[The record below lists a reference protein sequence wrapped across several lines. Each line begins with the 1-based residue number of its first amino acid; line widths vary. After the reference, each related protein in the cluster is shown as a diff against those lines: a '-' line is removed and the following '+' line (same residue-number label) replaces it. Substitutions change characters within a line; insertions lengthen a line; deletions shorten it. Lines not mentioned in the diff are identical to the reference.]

1 MQRALNQADCI
12 ISRHNSN
19 SQKSIAVSN
28 VFYRSSYFY
37 PEIDYECGVK
47 CDCYQSQIS
56 LNQPKL

>member
-47 CDCYQSQIS
+47 VEPDIESCGDYI
-56 LNQPKL
+56 